1 MIAYLVLLVLANASS
16 NFESYQSVGAN
27 CSATITPFQ
36 ITSFVV
42 NPWPITNQTSVD
54 VSVTGTLSATTYV
67 NEFWISSTSQNYFN
81 NQQATISRQYFPGS
95 ITFPI
100 TYQVQYPS
108 AYWLAVFT
116 LRDSNFKILACW
128 QFGYTS
134 I

>member
-1 MIAYLVLLVLANASS
+1 MLAHLVFLMVASAS
-16 NFESYQSVGAN
+16 PVFESLQSVGMN
-27 CSATITPFQ
+27 CSATATAYQ

-54 VSVTGTLSATTYV
+54 ISVTGTLSTTTYV

-81 NQQATISRQYFPGS
+81 NQQVIISRQYFPGS
-95 ITFPI
+95 LTFPI

-108 AYWLAVFT
+108 AYWVAVIT
-116 LRDSNFKILACW
+116 LRDSNFKVLACW